1 MFLIKAF
8 RSANDVMTSSYAPK
22 WSPLQMLFFQI
33 NLLSNL
39 NIIRL
44 VLGDWSCS
52 GNIKQDF
59 LTIFPICCF
68 TRKAVNKW
76 AYISETPPNQP
87 DYPWFSKCTLNFGL
101 GEHMLI
107 NSTDMW
113 HLPPFSHWSITTF
126 LVKEDHI
133 WPFICYLKKKCFNK
147 HLFLYMPEKSYFSEK
162 KFKHIWKSKFSFLA
176 IKSRLTSKTVSS
188 LQSFMR
194 SNFVT
199 CWENIYWWVQ

>member
-68 TRKAVNKW
+68 TKKAVNKW

-133 WPFICYLKKKCFNK
+133 WPFICYLKISICFCICQKKAIS
-147 HLFLYMPEKSYFSEK
+147 LK
-162 KFKHIWKSKFSFLA
+162 KNL
-176 IKSRLTSKTVSS
+176 
-188 LQSFMR
+188 
-194 SNFVT
+194 
-199 CWENIYWWVQ
+199 NIYEKVSLVFWQLNPDWPQKQYLHYKVLWGVTL

>member
-1 MFLIKAF
+1 MFLIKVF
-8 RSANDVMTSSYAPK
+8 RSANDVTTSSYAPK
-22 WSPLQMLFFQI
+22 WSPLQMFFFQI

-59 LTIFPICCF
+59 LTISPICCF
-68 TRKAVNKW
+68 TNKAVNKW
-76 AYISETPPNQP
+76 AFISETSPNKP

-107 NSTDMW
+107 NSANMW
-113 HLPPFSHWSITTF
+113 HLAPFSHWAITTF

-133 WPFICYLKKKCFNK
+133 WPFICYLKKSVLISICFCIWQKKAISLKKN
-147 HLFLYMPEKSYFSEK
+147 LNIYEKVSLV
-162 KFKHIWKSKFSFLA
+162 FLA

-188 LQSFMR
+188 LQSPMR